1 MRITNKI
8 LLTVTMFSMVGFVLA
23 SEPNDENDLKA
34 ISPYKTW
41 TRVNPT
47 PIQISVESIG
57 G

>member
-23 SEPNDENDLKA
+23 SEANDENDLKA

-47 PIQISVESIG
+47 PLQISVESIG